1 VNKLRPTPRRSRSVR
16 PDHGGRVAFQLYHLP
31 CPVFSEG
38 GCSYDHCP
46 ELAMTIFRHFPSRLL
61 VFYRLYQRLLAR
73 QAKRGC
79 SPRES
84 HMTLGEVAQ
93 LKRVAPE
100 TEVRRVAVARGG
112 AQFKGDE
119 CVSLAPTMPARE
131 PGVRLLENGGVIW
144 IDLGD
149 DTSRPEILKLS
160 ESVRQEF
167 KCFQYDSVTPTKM
180 GPGPPRWCR
189 GSGLPLPRQ

>member
-1 VNKLRPTPRRSRSVR
+1 
-16 PDHGGRVAFQLYHLP
+16 
-31 CPVFSEG
+31 
-38 GCSYDHCP
+38 
-46 ELAMTIFRHFPSRLL
+46 
-61 VFYRLYQRLLAR
+61 
-73 QAKRGC
+73 
-79 SPRES
+79 
-84 HMTLGEVAQ
+84 MTLGEVAQ

-160 ESVRQEF
+160 ES
-167 KCFQYDSVTPTKM
+167 DSNCLRNAMALILLEKALACIDHTAPDDATS
-180 GPGPPRWCR
+180 P
-189 GSGLPLPRQ
+189 